1 MKWCSFFILLSF
13 AFSIAAQSKTD
24 CTADRYEKDLFAAF
38 NKQTIEYT
46 KTKGWQDANQSLLA
60 DIYEPKDDKA
70 ELRPLVILVHG
81 GSFVG
86 GKKEQVAPFCTALV
100 KKGYVAASIQYRL
113 IPVSK
118 VAEGNNILR
127 EVVRA
132 TNDLKA
138 AIRFFRQSAANGNP
152 YKIDANNIFI
162 GGVSA
167 GAITALQTGILDEN
181 DVITDE
187 LAAIIKDEGGFKGDT
202 GTSENKKFSTKIK
215 AIINLSGS
223 IMDEDWIDKDDA
235 PVFSYHGINDL
246 VVPIE
251 FNSIGTLDM
260 FGSRAIKKQADKV
273 GLENLL
279 VEVPGGGHVDIYSPS
294 FNIYLNDFQKQI
306 NKKMRRMIC
315 SEN

>member
-1 MKWCSFFILLSF
+1 MKWCSFLILLSF
-13 AFSIAAQSKTD
+13 AVSIAARSKID
-24 CTADRYEKDLFAAF
+24 CTANRYEKDLFPIF
-38 NKQTIEYT
+38 NKQTIEYAVA
-46 KTKGWQDANQSLLA
+46 KGWQIEKQPLSA
-60 DIYEPKDDKA
+60 DIYEPKEDKA

-118 VAEGNNILR
+118 IAEGNNILR

-132 TNDLKA
+132 TNDLRA
-138 AIRFFRQSAANGNP
+138 AIRFFRQSASNGNP

-167 GAITALQTGILDEN
+167 GAITALQTGILDE
-181 DVITDE
+181 DDRITDE
-187 LAAIIKDEGGFKGDT
+187 LAGIIKEEGGLEGNT
-202 GTSENKKFSTKIK
+202 GTFENKKFSSKIK
-215 AIINLSGS
+215 GIINLSGS
-223 IMDEDWIDKDDA
+223 IMDEDWIDKDDV
-235 PVFSYHGINDL
+235 PIFSYHGINDR

-251 FNSIGTLDM
+251 FNSIGALNM

-306 NKKMRRMIC
+306 NRKMRGMMC
-315 SEN
+315 GTN